1 MGTKPKLKRGSVKT
15 RTYEKGSMRGA
26 SEKTKEDYEKINFKN
41 KAMDRWNKITERGEN
56 KAARR
61 RKSAT
66 PFAGISGLGGFG
78 STPKLGSTP
87 QRPRRRNA

>member
-66 PFAGISGLGGFG
+66 PFAGISGLRGFG
-78 STPKLGSTP
+78 NIPKLP
-87 QRPRRRNA
+87 K